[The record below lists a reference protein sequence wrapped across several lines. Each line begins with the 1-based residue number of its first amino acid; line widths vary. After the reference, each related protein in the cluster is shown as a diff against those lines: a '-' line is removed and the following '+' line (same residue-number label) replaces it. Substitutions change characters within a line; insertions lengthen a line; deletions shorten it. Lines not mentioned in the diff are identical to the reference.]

1 MSLTVSQLLEL
12 PCLRR
17 ARVLAGHKKP
27 GPHRDQHLRAGIRRS
42 HRDPKEAV

>member
-17 ARVLAGHKKP
+17 ARVL
-27 GPHRDQHLRAGIRRS
+27 RDTKAWTAS
-42 HRDPKEAV
+42 